1 MRKGTDKDIR
11 ILKLKLKL
19 YLLQEDYE
27 KAEVM
32 KNWIID
38 LGGDPEVEDIETIL
52 EENPINKNK

>member
-52 EENPINKNK
+52 EENPTNKNK

>member
-1 MRKGTDKDIR
+1 MRKGTDGDIR
-11 ILKLKLKL
+11 ILKIKLKL
-19 YLLQEDYE
+19 YLLEENYE

-52 EENPINKNK
+52 EENPTNKNK

>member
-1 MRKGTDKDIR
+1 MRKGTDEDIR
-11 ILKLKLKL
+11 ILKIKLKL
-19 YLLQEDYE
+19 YLLEENYE

-52 EENPINKNK
+52 EENPTNKNK